1 MAEASD
7 RDLGIQND
15 FFNQARKSRS
25 RITILLNSGKR
36 LAGRIKSFDRYT
48 LILDAGGGAEEMV
61 FKHAIATI
69 SVGSGRPT
77 RRATIT
83 PSQQRDPRRA
93 RGPTRGRRRRRRHRP
108 GPRSRPRSN
117 RAEARSVTRTVTPA
131 RRPAVRPSRG

>member
-7 RDLGIQND
+7 RDLGVQNE

-48 LILDAGGGAEEMV
+48 LILDAGGGSEEMV

-69 SVGSGRPT
+69 SVGGRPHFEA
-77 RRATIT
+77 RPEHASVA
-83 PSQQRDPRRA
+83 PGASGNAGA
-93 RGPTRGRRRRRRHRP
+93 RGH
-108 GPRSRPRSN
+108 
-117 RAEARSVTRTVTPA
+117 ETPA
-131 RRPAVRPSRG
+131 PAGAAVETKTESS

>member
-1 MAEASD
+1 MAEVSD

-69 SVGSGRPT
+69 SVGQRP
-77 RRATIT
+77 AY
-83 PSQQRDPRRA
+83 
-93 RGPTRGRRRRRRHRP
+93 
-108 GPRSRPRSN
+108 
-117 RAEARSVTRTVTPA
+117 EARHDHPTAAAGSAPGARAHEGAAAASPA
-131 RRPAVRPSRG
+131 PAGAAVETKVEQS

>member
-7 RDLGIQND
+7 RDLGVQND
-15 FFNQARKSRS
+15 FFNHARKSKS

-69 SVGSGRPT
+69 SVGGRP
-77 RRATIT
+77 
-83 PSQQRDPRRA
+83 
-93 RGPTRGRRRRRRHRP
+93 HF
-108 GPRSRPRSN
+108 
-117 RAEARSVTRTVTPA
+117 EARTDHGAATATTSAPAAPAHTP
-131 RRPAVRPSRG
+131 VETKSETT

>member
-69 SVGSGRPT
+69 TVGGRP
-77 RRATIT
+77 
-83 PSQQRDPRRA
+83 
-93 RGPTRGRRRRRRHRP
+93 HM
-108 GPRSRPRSN
+108 
-117 RAEARSVTRTVTPA
+117 EARHESAGASVSSVSPVSSVSSVSSGAPVPA
-131 RRPAVRPSRG
+131 QAVETKSET

>member
-48 LILDAGGGAEEMV
+48 LILDAGGGTEELI

-69 SVGSGRPT
+69 TLGGRP
-77 RRATIT
+77 
-83 PSQQRDPRRA
+83 
-93 RGPTRGRRRRRRHRP
+93 HF
-108 GPRSRPRSN
+108 
-117 RAEARSVTRTVTPA
+117 EARHEPA
-131 RRPAVRPSRG
+131 AAVAQASAPAPAPAVETKSETS

>member
-48 LILDAGGGAEEMV
+48 LILDAGGGTEEMV

-69 SVGSGRPT
+69 TRGGRP
-77 RRATIT
+77 
-83 PSQQRDPRRA
+83 
-93 RGPTRGRRRRRRHRP
+93 HF
-108 GPRSRPRSN
+108 
-117 RAEARSVTRTVTPA
+117 EARHEPA
-131 RRPAVRPSRG
+131 AAVAQASAPAPAPAVETKSETS

>member
-7 RDLGIQND
+7 RDLGVQND

-48 LILDAGGGAEEMV
+48 LILDSGGGVEEMV

-69 SVGSGRPT
+69 AVGGR
-77 RRATIT
+77 
-83 PSQQRDPRRA
+83 QHFEA
-93 RGPTRGRRRRRRHRP
+93 RG
-108 GPRSRPRSN
+108 
-117 RAEARSVTRTVTPA
+117 EARPA
-131 RRPAVRPSRG
+131 PGAGAGSPEPAPAGAGPAKSETT

>member
-7 RDLGIQND
+7 RDLGVQND
-15 FFNQARKSRS
+15 FFNHARKSRS

-69 SVGSGRPT
+69 SVGGRP
-77 RRATIT
+77 
-83 PSQQRDPRRA
+83 
-93 RGPTRGRRRRRRHRP
+93 HF
-108 GPRSRPRSN
+108 
-117 RAEARSVTRTVTPA
+117 EARDHASSSVGAAGAAGAAGTGAHGNEAPA
-131 RRPAVRPSRG
+131 PAAEPVETKTEPG

>member
-7 RDLGIQND
+7 RDLGVQND

-48 LILDAGGGAEEMV
+48 LILDAGSGAEEMV

-69 SVGSGRPT
+69 SVGNRPHYEA
-77 RRATIT
+77 RNDHVSAGA
-83 PSQQRDPRRA
+83 PSHGPGA
-93 RGPTRGRRRRRRHRP
+93 RGHEA
-108 GPRSRPRSN
+108 
-117 RAEARSVTRTVTPA
+117 AEPAAATVETKIE
-131 RRPAVRPSRG
+131 PS